1 MKRPQP
7 TATPQMLSV
16 LNQKI
21 VVRHQQQSRKVN
33 GHLDSLG
40 IRNEAINHHCRR

>member
-1 MKRPQP
+1 MKRQQP
-7 TATPQMLSV
+7 TATAKMLSV

-21 VVRHQQQSRKVN
+21 VARHQQQSRKVN

-40 IRNEAINHHCRR
+40 IRNEAINHHLQK